1 MVPEDGTQTGTAK
14 SSLPTGQEG
23 KGTPLG
29 PLPIPQKFIA
39 ARACHSTGQC
49 GVGGGWGV
57 IILFPPTVT
66 CDRKRGQHPTPP
78 PTPFIAKVLRLREGK
93 WFLHTHT
100 ARWRQGQEGGAGIRT
115 RFKHLWGER

>member
-29 PLPIPQKFIA
+29 PLPTPQKFIA

-66 CDRKRGQHPTPP
+66 PPVTEREVSTPP
-78 PTPFIAKVLRLREGK
+78 RHPPLL
-93 WFLHTHT
+93 
-100 ARWRQGQEGGAGIRT
+100 
-115 RFKHLWGER
+115 